1 MVKDPFNRGNKSMK
15 NSLKDK
21 VVLITGASKGI
32 GFADAKLFLQHQARV
47 AFCGIPKNEVA
58 RAKKE
63 LERYGEVLAETADIR
78 NEKETINFAN
88 KVISH
93 YGRVDILVNNAGI
106 LPRRGDFSKNTFT
119 RINDTV
125 DTNLKGTLFMTRAV
139 LGSMIRRKSGVIIN
153 MSSLAGLTGYGEM
166 AIYCATKFGIRGFSE
181 ALKEELCHKGIKV
194 YVVCPGAV
202 KTDLNANFTG
212 KKATG
217 IPAEEV
223 AELVVNIAST
233 LPEATVCFE
242 I

>member
-1 MVKDPFNRGNKSMK
+1 MVKDHFNRDNKSMK

-32 GFADAKLFLQHQARV
+32 GFADAKLFLKKGAKV
-47 AFCGIPKNEVA
+47 AFCGIPGNEVT

-63 LERYGEVLAETADIR
+63 LEKCGDVFAKTVDIR
-78 NEKETINFAN
+78 NEKETRKFA
-88 KVISH
+88 KEVISH

-106 LPRRGDFSKNTFT
+106 LPHRADFSKNRFSQ
-119 RINDTV
+119 INDTV

-139 LGSMIRRKSGVIIN
+139 LGSMLRRKSGVIIN
-153 MSSLAGLTGYGEM
+153 MSSLAGLEGYSEM
-166 AIYCATKFGIRGFSE
+166 AVYCATKFGIRGFS
-181 ALKEELCHKGIKV
+181 
-194 YVVCPGAV
+194 GAV

-212 KKATG
+212 EKPIG
-217 IPAEEV
+217 ISPKEV

-233 LPEATVCFE
+233 LPESGMCFE